1 MSGSGSAVTAV
12 LRTLKCNA
20 QLVIGAASAFTSE
33 TTGCLF
39 LPNFQYSAVTFH
51 GMEAIMATK
60 AQAIP
65 KGYHTVT
72 PSLVVAGAAKAID
85 FYKKALEAQEVMR
98 FPGPD
103 GTIMHAEI
111 RIGDSTIMLGDEM
124 PEHGGRGPKSYGGT
138 PVAFFVYRDN
148 VDAAWKRAVDAGAT
162 PIMPLVDQFWGD
174 RAGCLEDPFGHR
186 WWLAQ
191 HVEDLTPEELKKRA
205 ESFFS
210 QTQSA

>member
-1 MSGSGSAVTAV
+1 
-12 LRTLKCNA
+12 
-20 QLVIGAASAFTSE
+20 
-33 TTGCLF
+33 
-39 LPNFQYSAVTFH
+39 
-51 GMEAIMATK
+51 MATK

-72 PSLVVAGAAKAID
+72 PSLVIDGAAKALD
-85 FYKKALEAQEVMR
+85 FYKKALEAEELMR

-111 RIGDSTIMLGDEM
+111 RIGDSRIMLGDEM
-124 PEHGGRGPKSYGGT
+124 PEQGGRGPKSYGGT
-138 PVAFFVYRDN
+138 PVSFFVYREN
-148 VDAAWKRAVDAGAT
+148 VDAAWKRAVEAGGKT
-162 PIMPLVDQFWGD
+162 IMPLADQFWGD
-174 RAGCLEDPFGHR
+174 RAGCFEDPFGHH